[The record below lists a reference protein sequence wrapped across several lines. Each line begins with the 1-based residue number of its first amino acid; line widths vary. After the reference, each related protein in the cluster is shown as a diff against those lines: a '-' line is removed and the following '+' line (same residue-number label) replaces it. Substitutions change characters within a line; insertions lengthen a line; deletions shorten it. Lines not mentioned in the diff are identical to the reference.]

1 VTSVPD
7 RTTGR
12 TTDRTTGRSTRPR
25 AVLIGIMGAG
35 KSSVGTLL
43 ADTWGVTVRDT
54 DRDIEAASG
63 TTIAEMFVD
72 HGEAH
77 MRALEK
83 EAVARALSE
92 HDGVLAL
99 GGGAVLD
106 PDTQRLLEGHT
117 VVFLRVGF
125 PEAVKRVGMGTGRPL
140 LLGNVRAQLKRLLDE
155 RTPLYTRLATV
166 VVDTD
171 QKAPEDVAEEVRT
184 AVEAAEAGEAHE

>member
-1 VTSVPD
+1 
-7 RTTGR
+7 
-12 TTDRTTGRSTRPR
+12 
-25 AVLIGIMGAG
+25 
-35 KSSVGTLL
+35 
-43 ADTWGVTVRDT
+43 VRDT